1 MSKHFYFGSSVFFI
15 LFVQVVAAM
24 GANVKTIFV
33 VGLSFLIAMCGII
46 LNELYEQRKR
56 ETTFQNQM
64 RERMEE
70 ISFELQIMRDCRFD
84 QMQER
89 TRELTKTLETLEI
102 LTNKE
107 DHRKAE
113 QPEATDG
120 CKV

>member
-1 MSKHFYFGSSVFFI
+1 MSKHFYFGASVFFI

-24 GANVKTIFV
+24 GANMQTILI
-33 VGLSFLIAMCGII
+33 VGLSFLIVMCGII

-56 ETTFQNQM
+56 ETTFQDQM

-89 TRELTKTLETLEI
+89 TRELAKTLETLEKFG
-102 LTNKE
+102 NKGE
-107 DHRKAE
+107 NTKAE
-113 QPEATDG
+113 QPEDTDG

>member
-107 DHRKAE
+107 DYRKAE
-113 QPEATDG
+113 HPEATDG

>member
-1 MSKHFYFGSSVFFI
+1 MSKHFYFGASVFFI
-15 LFVQVVAAM
+15 LFVHVVATM
-24 GANVKTIFV
+24 GANVQTILI

-56 ETTFQNQM
+56 ETTFQDQM

-89 TRELTKTLETLEI
+89 TRELAKTLETLEMFG
-102 LTNKE
+102 NKGE
-107 DHRKAE
+107 NTKAE